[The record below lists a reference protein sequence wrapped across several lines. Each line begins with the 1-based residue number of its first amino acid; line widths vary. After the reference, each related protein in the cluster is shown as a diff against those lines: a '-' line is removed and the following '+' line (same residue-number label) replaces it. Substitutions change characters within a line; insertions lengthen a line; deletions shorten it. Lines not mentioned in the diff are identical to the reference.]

1 MWKSVTLCELTVS
14 APTIAVGTYGSSCL
28 FKLVL
33 MKHTKLLFWQR
44 KGVAQMDQ
52 FLCIIFELPRM
63 TL

>member
-28 FKLVL
+28 FKLIL
-33 MKHTKLLFWQR
+33 IKHTKLLFWQW

-52 FLCIIFELPRM
+52 FLCIIF
-63 TL
+63 